1 MQNRYESFK
10 ETERGFTLIELLIV
24 IAIILI
30 LIAIAL
36 PNFLEAQLRAR
47 LTNMRACL
55 HTYRTANE
63 SYYTDYNI
71 HAPDVDGG
79 QRPIEDP
86 RRSWGTVISLHY
98 GVRCD
103 GSEICTYLLF
113 TTPIPY
119 IRDLCYDPFLE
130 QQGDSVAGK
139 IYSLSEYTTYLSSR
153 TQQRK
158 EWGEQY
164 GLRYVFLSRGPDL
177 DRDAGNYEQ
186 LWHDLGSR
194 SHHITQVPAIYAPTN
209 GTKSNGDLVESNQG
223 IEGP

>member
-30 LIAIAL
+30 LIAIVL

-119 IRDLCYDPFLE
+119 IRDLCYDPFL
-130 QQGDSVAGK
+130 DS
-139 IYSLSEYTTYLSSR
+139 
-153 TQQRK
+153 K
-158 EWGEQY
+158 EI
-164 GLRYVFLSRGPDL
+164 R
-177 DRDAGNYEQ
+177 
-186 LWHDLGSR
+186 
-194 SHHITQVPAIYAPTN
+194 
-209 GTKSNGDLVESNQG
+209 
-223 IEGP
+223 